1 MLISVEQSIKRTINL
16 VKGYFNDA
24 NMDNDHRNQQISM
37 LSAEYKSLTNGGD
50 IMEYCLDRLDDNA
63 VEKKEYLNRLETRNV
78 THNLKPEEVKSKEE
92 KIQPSTGKPP
102 RSKVKVSD
110 KTQFEIAAAAK
121 FVRTSNSA
129 RARRLEFS
137 ISLSEFVRVLS
148 RKTCQYTG
156 VKFNPDDPKLI
167 QTLER
172 IDSSKGYV
180 SGNVIVVT
188 HVANQIKNELVER
201 MDGDFYIGSKAM
213 HNFFKAMIKY
223 GV

>member
-1 MLISVEQSIKRTINL
+1 MLISVEQSIKRTMDL
-16 VKGYFNDA
+16 FKSYFNDS
-24 NMDNDHRNQQISM
+24 NMDKEYRTQLITK

-78 THNLKPEEVKSKEE
+78 THNLKPEEVKGQS
-92 KIQPSTGKPP
+92 STGKP
-102 RSKVKVSD
+102 RRDKVEMSC

-121 FVRTSNSA
+121 FIRVSNGAIA
-129 RARRLEFS
+129 RNLEFN

-156 VKFNPDDPKLI
+156 VKFDPDDPKLI
-167 QTLER
+167 QTVER
-172 IDSSKGYV
+172 IDNSKGYV

-188 HVANQIKNELVER
+188 HVANQIKNELMEKTY
-201 MDGDFYIGSKAM
+201 GDFYIGSKAM